1 MVTEIT
7 AKGIG
12 KKPGTIYHLWQYDSL
27 REVADDAKSC
37 EVKFKS
43 ARTGDKHYNLTASF
57 DEAYELAV
65 HGWHDIRSKVDAH
78 LEPLREQLGQVL
90 GVDTM
95 RVLDMVGVEPDID
108 RYLDGELECMW
119 DDMMVESPKTGKVFT
134 LLVDA
139 SMTFDN
145 EASEIAKRGATL
157 CALTEAFILLGFQL
171 EVWVEVTQSGYDK
184 RDELST
190 RLVRVQTAGDPIDVD
205 AMMFAIGHPDFFRRI
220 LWAQGEKYPIMRDS
234 FGYNEH
240 GYYGLNREGAHMYD
254 RVGASLIVSLDGN
267 RELTADPL
275 KWILDQLEIQG
286 IYEGGE

>member
-1 MVTEIT
+1 MVTQIT

-12 KKPGTIYHLWQYDSL
+12 KDVTQKYHLWQYDSL
-27 REVADDAKSC
+27 REVADDAASNPRKCKSD
-37 EVKFKS
+37 
-43 ARTGDKHYNLTASF
+43 RRGNKHYNMTADF
-57 DEAYELAV
+57 DEAYELAL
-65 HGWHDIRSKVDAH
+65 HGWHDIRSTVDAH

-90 GVDTM
+90 GVDTV
-95 RVLDMVGVEPDID
+95 RVLDMFGVEPDID

-119 DDMMVESPKTGKVFT
+119 DDMHVETPRAGKVFT

-145 EASEIAKRGATL
+145 EANDIARRGATL

-171 EVWVEVTQSGYDK
+171 EVWVEVTQSSYNADAG
-184 RDELST
+184 LAT
-190 RLVRVQTAGDPIDVD
+190 RLIRVQTAGDPIDVD

-220 LWAQGEKYPIMRDS
+220 LWSQGEKYDTLHDK
-234 FGYNEH
+234 FGYNET
-240 GYYGLNREGAHMYD
+240 GYYGLNREGAHMAE

-267 RELTADPL
+267 HELTRDPL

>member
-1 MVTEIT
+1 MITEIT

-12 KKPGTIYHLWQYDSL
+12 KKPSITYHLWQYDSL
-27 REVADDAKSC
+27 REVADDAMSC
-37 EVKFKS
+37 EVKCKS
-43 ARTGDKHYNLTASF
+43 ARDRDRHYNLTETF
-57 DEAYELAV
+57 DDAYQLAI
-65 HGWHDIRSKVDAH
+65 HGWHDIRSSVDAH
-78 LEPLREQLGQVL
+78 LEPLREQLGSVL
-90 GVDTM
+90 GVDTV

-119 DDMMVESPKTGKVFT
+119 DDMMVEPPKTGKVFT

-139 SMTFDN
+139 SMTWDN
-145 EASEIAKRGATL
+145 DAQDIAKRGATL

-171 EVWVEVTQSGYDK
+171 EVWVEVTQRGYNGPD
-184 RDELST
+184 LST

-220 LWAQGEKYPIMRDS
+220 LWAQGEKYPIMRDR

-240 GYYGLNREGAHMYD
+240 GYYGLNLEGAHMAN

-267 RELTADPL
+267 RELTRDPL